1 MLEKKKHAGPY
12 FRKRLFKL
20 VFVLFKLQTEMP
32 KDDIW
37 RQLQMQTFDD
47 STSNGTSVLGAFTPS
62 DGANSSCMHI
72 VVEADDEKDIE

>member
-1 MLEKKKHAGPY
+1 
-12 FRKRLFKL
+12 
-20 VFVLFKLQTEMP
+20 MP

-37 RQLQMQTFDD
+37 RQLQMQSFDD

-72 VVEADDEKDIE
+72 VVEAEDEKDIE